1 MRYILPLLLIL
12 CGFTACRPTADERLL
27 DRAEQLLVT
36 HPDSALQ
43 LVEQVVVKP
52 SHGADFRTRYNLM
65 LMRCRDKAE
74 GLLPSDSLLEATLD
88 YYEQRDT
95 RRNLIEYAYALY
107 YAGRVAETQGD
118 FSHALAH
125 LLDADRALSSTNDTF
140 LRGDVLMEMARLYR
154 RQRYV
159 QLSSIHFE
167 KAARCFEI
175 HNRYA
180 DAMHAWLATSAEYHQ
195 LGDLSRSEHYYH
207 KAKGMAEELNDTVVL
222 ITLARISATR
232 SVERGEYD
240 TAIKTLRDATAAY
253 ANGVEPREFYYL
265 LGLIKL
271 RQGDADSSAL
281 YLSEHMADYREQQRQ
296 DSLYGRSRG
305 HLILRNED
313 VAGEFFADM
322 GEYQKAYNR
331 KTRALRIL
339 DSIYHAEKL
348 SPIPSMQGRYLRA
361 QLEQQNDILRHRVVM
376 QWIIV
381 ALAFV
386 AMIFFIMWLLT
397 RRRQLILQQRQT
409 ILEYRQSI
417 VRLRDA
423 YAAEQSKPRIGI
435 PQELI
440 DRRLDFMRKLL
451 DVAVLYGNRSELFT
465 RKIGELI
472 SSESEGGIQ
481 WVFEDILN
489 MQQPG
494 FVDFLKQRFPQLTDR
509 ELGLYSMI
517 CLDIPKSTI
526 CMVAN
531 ISAKTYYNQRNI
543 LRGKLALT
551 NNDVTFAEHFET
563 MRQAC
568 EKAEKNGK
576 SSALP
581 AEGN

>member
-1 MRYILPLLLIL
+1 MRYILTLLLIL
-12 CGFTACRPTADERLL
+12 FGITACRPTADERLL

-43 LVEQVVVKP
+43 LVEHVVVKP

-253 ANGVEPREFYYL
+253 AGGVEPREYYYL
-265 LGLIKL
+265 LGLVHL
-271 RQGDADSSAL
+271 RQGDVDSSAH
-281 YLSEHMADYREQQRQ
+281 YLSGHMADYREQQRQ
-296 DSLYGRSRG
+296 DSLYGRSLG
-305 HLILRNED
+305 HWILRNED

-322 GEYQKAYNR
+322 GEYKKAYNR

-339 DSIYHAEKL
+339 DSIYHAEKV

-435 PQELI
+435 PQDLI

>member
-1 MRYILPLLLIL
+1 
-12 CGFTACRPTADERLL
+12 
-27 DRAEQLLVT
+27 
-36 HPDSALQ
+36 
-43 LVEQVVVKP
+43 
-52 SHGADFRTRYNLM
+52 
-65 LMRCRDKAE
+65 
-74 GLLPSDSLLEATLD
+74 
-88 YYEQRDT
+88 
-95 RRNLIEYAYALY
+95 
-107 YAGRVAETQGD
+107 
-118 FSHALAH
+118 
-125 LLDADRALSSTNDTF
+125 
-140 LRGDVLMEMARLYR
+140 
-154 RQRYV
+154 
-159 QLSSIHFE
+159 
-167 KAARCFEI
+167 
-175 HNRYA
+175 
-180 DAMHAWLATSAEYHQ
+180 
-195 LGDLSRSEHYYH
+195 
-207 KAKGMAEELNDTVVL
+207 
-222 ITLARISATR
+222 
-232 SVERGEYD
+232 
-240 TAIKTLRDATAAY
+240 
-253 ANGVEPREFYYL
+253 
-265 LGLIKL
+265 
-271 RQGDADSSAL
+271 
-281 YLSEHMADYREQQRQ
+281 
-296 DSLYGRSRG
+296 
-305 HLILRNED
+305 
-313 VAGEFFADM
+313 
-322 GEYQKAYNR
+322 
-331 KTRALRIL
+331 
-339 DSIYHAEKL
+339 
-348 SPIPSMQGRYLRA
+348 
-361 QLEQQNDILRHRVVM
+361 M
-376 QWIIV
+376 QWVIV

-386 AMIFFIMWLLT
+386 AMVFFVLWLMAH
-397 RRRQLILQQRQT
+397 RRQLILQQRQT

-435 PQELI
+435 PQDLI

-494 FVDFLKQRFPQLTDR
+494 IVDFLKQRFPQLTDR